1 MHYGPLTGDETRAE
15 ARADA
20 AEDAVAKEVAYLR
33 LTRSWLVRALARGE
47 VPDALHE
54 ALRDAWFP
62 DADAAPGDLDWD
74 SAALF
79 LPIPEAAADLYD
91 AFLMDAAERRLGL

>member
-33 LTRSWLVRALARGE
+33 LTRSWLVRALSRGE

-54 ALRDAWFP
+54 ALADAWFP
-62 DADAAPGDLDWD
+62 GAVAAPAESEWEA
-74 SAALF
+74 AALF
-79 LPIPEAAADLYD
+79 DAIPEAAADLYE
-91 AFLMDAAERRLGL
+91 AFLVATAERRLGL